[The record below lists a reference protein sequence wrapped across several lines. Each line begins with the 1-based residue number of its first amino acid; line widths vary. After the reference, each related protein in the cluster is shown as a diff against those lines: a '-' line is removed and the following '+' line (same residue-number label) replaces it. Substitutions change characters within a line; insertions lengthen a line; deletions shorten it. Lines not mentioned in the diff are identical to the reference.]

1 MRLKTF
7 ENLIDNDLYKWCYLS
22 IDVKLDREKE
32 FFKVL
37 NSYVRT
43 V

>member
-1 MRLKTF
+1 MRLKAF
-7 ENLIDNDLYKWCYLS
+7 ESLIDSDFYKWCYVS

-32 FFKVL
+32 FLKVL
-37 NSYVRT
+37 NNYVRA